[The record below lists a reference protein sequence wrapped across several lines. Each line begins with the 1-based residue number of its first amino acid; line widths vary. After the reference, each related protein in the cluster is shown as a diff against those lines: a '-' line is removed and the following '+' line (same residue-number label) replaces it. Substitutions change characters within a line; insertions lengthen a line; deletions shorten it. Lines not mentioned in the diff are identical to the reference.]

1 MQTRAKEVKKMNSD
15 EILNINQV
23 AKYIGIHKITLYRL
37 IKSEKIPAF
46 KIGRQWRF
54 KKKLL
59 DKWMEENM
67 TKKIL
72 ADENVS
78 INENKIS

>member
-1 MQTRAKEVKKMNSD
+1 MSSD

-37 IKSEKIPAF
+37 IKAQKIPAF

-59 DKWMEENM
+59 DKWIEENT
-67 TKKIL
+67 TKKSDPL
-72 ADENVS
+72 PTNRDPE
-78 INENKIS
+78 